1 MTHKSTQRH
10 SLQVFNMHFAVLA
23 TLATLLAHHAPRK
36 NPTKMA
42 RRSVNFHALVLFT
55 SKQNKN
61 GHIVVVEDDVI
72 VVG

>member
-1 MTHKSTQRH
+1 MYI
-10 SLQVFNMHFAVLA
+10 AVLA
-23 TLATLLAHHAPRK
+23 KLATLLAHHAPR
-36 NPTKMA
+36 NEPAKMA

-61 GHIVVVEDDVI
+61 GPIVVVDDDVI

>member
-1 MTHKSTQRH
+1 MTQKSTQRR

-23 TLATLLAHHAPRK
+23 KLATLLAHYAPRK
-36 NPTKMA
+36 TPTKMA

-55 SKQNKN
+55 SKQNKK
-61 GHIVVVEDDVI
+61 GHIVVEDDVI